1 MISETHINKLFRIL
15 WPAMPFAEEHR
26 LTCLKH
32 LTLIDKLFLKYND
45 SHNELIQALIK
56 IDGIG
61 ATIASG
67 LIWSVYP
74 SKRVPFDKFTLTYAL
89 KLKLIKSEVV
99 TKNYV
104 QCCKSIKD
112 FCSKYTIDG
121 KRYTIENFVVEARAE
136 MEFSEYII
144 LPL

>member
-1 MISETHINKLFRIL
+1 MISETQINKLFRIL

-26 LTCLKH
+26 LTCLNH
-32 LTLIDKLFLKYND
+32 LTLINKLFLKYED
-45 SHNELIQALIK
+45 SHDELIQELIK

-74 SKRVPFDKFTLTYAL
+74 ITRVPFDKYTLSYAL
-89 KLKLIKSEVV
+89 KLNLIKSEVV

-104 QCCKSIKD
+104 KYCKVICD
-112 FCSKYTIDG
+112 FCG
-121 KRYTIENFVVEARAE
+121 KFTIEDRVYIVEDFVVESLDI
-136 MEFSEYII
+136 MFDSEFLIS
-144 LPL
+144 PL